1 MNNKNIFN
9 TIKNKLA
16 IGVSKNF
23 MTSILIQII
32 WDQNIDFKYIY

>member
-1 MNNKNIFN
+1 MNNRNIFN
-9 TIKNKLA
+9 TIKNKRA

-32 WDQNIDFKYIY
+32 WDQNIDFK